1 MMQETSRTEYTWT
14 LEEGETFPWVK
25 SRGAH
30 EGHEFTVTKI
40 QLEHRSAGS
49 SVICLHGPW
58 LHGYTPE
65 PRVDLPEAR
74 TDHLANG
81 WEFLYNDD
89 ATDAGKIRELPL
101 EVRDALGTAGLRIPL
116 EVDGH
121 GF

>member
-1 MMQETSRTEYTWT
+1 MMQETQRTEYTWT

-30 EGHEFTVTKI
+30 EGHEFTVTEVR
-40 QLEHRSAGS
+40 LEHRGDHVS
-49 SVICLHGPW
+49 SVYFHGPW
-58 LHGYTPE
+58 LHGYEPE
-65 PRVDLPEAR
+65 PVVLPDGSVR
-74 TDHLANG
+74 KNTGG

-89 ATDAGKIRELPL
+89 AHDAGRIRELPL
-101 EVRDALGTAGLRIPL
+101 EVRDALATAGLRIPL